1 MKIKWIV
8 NQKNLHVNKRKMWK
22 KTQTQKQIKLHDV
35 FFWMWNTEK

>member
-1 MKIKWIV
+1 MLTKEKCE
-8 NQKNLHVNKRKMWK
+8 K